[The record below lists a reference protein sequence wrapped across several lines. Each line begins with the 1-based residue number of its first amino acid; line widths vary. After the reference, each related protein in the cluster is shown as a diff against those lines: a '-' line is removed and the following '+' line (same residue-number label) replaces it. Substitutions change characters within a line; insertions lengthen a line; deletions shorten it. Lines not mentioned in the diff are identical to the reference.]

1 MYVDFV
7 VENYNKDPKF
17 QVGNHVRIPNYK
29 NIFAKYYQIALNK
42 SLHLRNLKVVKPK

>member
-29 NIFAKYYQIALNK
+29 NIFAKYYQIALKK